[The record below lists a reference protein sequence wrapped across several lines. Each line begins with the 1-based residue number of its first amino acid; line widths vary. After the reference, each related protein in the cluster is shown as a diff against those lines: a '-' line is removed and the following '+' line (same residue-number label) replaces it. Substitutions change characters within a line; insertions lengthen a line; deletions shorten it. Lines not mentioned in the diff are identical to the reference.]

1 MGLYFGKLNAKVNRK
16 WGIALAMLL
25 TGCIMCMATLPGSFT
40 ALAASRVLLGTVSAC
55 FNPFSFS
62 LLSDYFPPERRG
74 FANSII

>member
-16 WGIALAMLL
+16 WGIALGMLL
-25 TGCIMCMATLPGSFT
+25 TGCIMCMAGLPNSFA

-55 FNPFSFS
+55 FNPFTFS